1 LTILRFATPHT
12 LATLATLAVHGVLGE
27 SAPEAFRVG
36 VLGDG

>member
-1 LTILRFATPHT
+1 MKRCHGRGTRRA
-12 LATLATLAVHGVLGE
+12 ATLATLAVHGVLGE